1 MGDSDDE
8 YHRRGGRDK
17 FARERNDYPDRT
29 RRDYDYDRRGGGGSG
44 GGGGSNAYQRGDYA
58 NGSSMKRSSSRRD
71 DYISSTKRSRIEAS
85 LEGLVFHALGPVF
98 PLFDETFAIVK
109 ILVDTDNDDVQK
121 FLATQDDSI
130 TDEEAI
136 AKYSEYKLEFK
147 RQELHKFFL
156 AHKDEEWWVMAQMP
170 SIGKRCGN
178 LADQRRCMPRQ
189 PSSVKR
195 HLRHSVTHFS
205 SRKTINNTNI
215 ISTETFRLKYH
226 PEDSGRRKT
235 EQRENVLRRLEIF
248 QNLHDEG
255 FIDKLQ
261 IDYDFAPE
269 IIRIMDTLV
278 IKLEGGTED
287 DVAALKS
294 EKIDDD
300 ETKKKLLKSMGKRT
314 NRNRKKLERIQM
326 MMVLLAILMMREKS
340 NAKMEELGRQKKKML
355 LHKTSSI
362 FLRNVA
368 PNITMEE
375 IEAACKRF
383 PGFLRVGLADPV
395 PDRKFYRRGWVTFRR
410 DVNIKEICWNLNS
423 VRIKECDL
431 GAVINR
437 DIARRVRSVNGITG
451 HKQVAQNDL
460 RQAAKLT
467 ALYDKKNGLYQSGNQ
482 EEHQSSFELDAVAQS
497 QNPLLKNLTD
507 FLIEEAS
514 AEEEELLGISS
525 GIIFIWN
532 IEMNAVEAYRK
543 KGIVEED
550 QKVPFQRDDAL
561 IARLDRIIIYLRIVH
576 SIDFYNHGEYPNE
589 DVMPNRCG
597 MMHVRGAPPSVSQW
611 GTDDNGR
618 TLIAQKFVTDFIAGF
633 NSRIET
639 ALMSETSL
647 TESELDS
654 LGPEFIRK
662 HLTTKHGEK
671 LDQVRQEVLYF
682 NNYLT
687 DSKRPQNLEVKP
699 VQTSQQAAPPREER
713 RERERDYDGD
723 RARTSGGG
731 GTSSSYSDRDRRGG
745 YERNTGGSNSGGRYT
760 ASYGGRSYDRGGT
773 SRYWESSGSGRR
785 DPREPITYKDL
796 DAPED
801 IF

>member
-71 DYISSTKRSRIEAS
+71 DYISSTKRSRIDAS
-85 LEGLVFHALGPVF
+85 DTYDPVMKISAEEE
-98 PLFDETFAIVK
+98 PVPIMMTFK
-109 ILVDTDNDDVQK
+109 K

-156 AHKDEEWWVMAQMP
+156 AHKDEEW
-170 SIGKRCGN
+170 
-178 LADQRRCMPRQ
+178 
-189 PSSVKR
+189 
-195 HLRHSVTHFS
+195 
-205 SRKTINNTNI
+205 
-215 ISTETFRLKYH
+215 FRLKYH

-294 EKIDDD
+294 EKIDDESVLELKKLKS
-300 ETKKKLLKSMGKRT
+300 ETKKKVVEINGEENKSKQEKVGE
-314 NRNRKKLERIQM
+314 NPNDDG
-326 MMVLLAILMMREKS
+326 AISDSDDEREKQCKNVAS
-340 NAKMEELGRQKKKML
+340 EEIIKNEEELGRQKKKML

-525 GIIFIWN
+525 
-532 IEMNAVEAYRK
+532 E
-543 KGIVEED
+543 GIVEED

-654 LGPEFIRK
+654 LGRKDTEKEVESFITANCVELAKDKWLCPLSGKKFKGPEFIRK

>member
-29 RRDYDYDRRGGGGSG
+29 RRDYDYDRRGGGGGGAG

-71 DYISSTKRSRIEAS
+71 DYVSNTKRSRIDSAS
-85 LEGLVFHALGPVF
+85 DTYDPVMKTST
-98 PLFDETFAIVK
+98 DEEPVPVMMTFK
-109 ILVDTDNDDVQK
+109 K

-156 AHKDEEWWVMAQMP
+156 AHKDEEW
-170 SIGKRCGN
+170 
-178 LADQRRCMPRQ
+178 
-189 PSSVKR
+189 
-195 HLRHSVTHFS
+195 
-205 SRKTINNTNI
+205 
-215 ISTETFRLKYH
+215 FRLKYH
-226 PEDSGRRKT
+226 PEDSGKRKAD
-235 EQRENVLRRLEIF
+235 QKENVLRRLEIF
-248 QNLHDEG
+248 QNLYDEG
-255 FIDKLQ
+255 CIDKLQ
-261 IDYDFAPE
+261 IDYDYAPE

-278 IKLEGGTED
+278 VKLEGGTED

-294 EKIDDD
+294 EKIDDESVLELKKLKS
-300 ETKKKLLKSMGKRT
+300 ETKKKNIEINGEENKSKQEKGGE
-314 NRNRKKLERIQM
+314 NPNDDG
-326 MMVLLAILMMREKS
+326 AISDSDDEKEKQCK
-340 NAKMEELGRQKKKML
+340 NAGNEESVKNEEEMGRQKKKML

-362 FLRNVA
+362 FLRSVA

-375 IEAACKRF
+375 IETACKRF
-383 PGFLRVGLADPV
+383 PGFLRIGLADPV

-467 ALYDKKNGLYQSGNQ
+467 ALYDKKNGLYQSENQ
-482 EEHQSSFELDAVAQS
+482 EERQSSFELDVVAQS

-525 GIIFIWN
+525 GDII
-532 IEMNAVEAYRK
+532 
-543 KGIVEED
+543 EED

-561 IARLDRIIIYLRIVH
+561 IARLDRIITYLRIVH

-618 TLIAQKFVTDFIAGF
+618 TLVAQKFVSDFIAGF
-633 NSRIET
+633 NNRIET
-639 ALMSETSL
+639 ALMSETLLS
-647 TESELDS
+647 ESELDS
-654 LGPEFIRK
+654 LGRKDTEKEVESFITANCVELAKDKWLCPLSGKKFKGPEFIRK

-671 LDQVRQEVLYF
+671 LDQVRQEVVYF

-699 VQTSQQAAPPREER
+699 AQAIPQVAPPREER
-713 RERERDYDGD
+713 RERERDYEGD
-723 RARTSGGG
+723 RGRTSGGG
-731 GTSSSYSDRDRRGG
+731 GNSSYGERDRRGG
-745 YERNTGGSNSGGRYT
+745 YERNTGGSSGGRYGS
-760 ASYGGRSYDRGGT
+760 SYGGRNYDRGGT

-785 DPREPITYKDL
+785 DPREPVTYKDL